1 MSEKEDLAA
10 LAREVRYLRDR
21 LEIADC
27 IASYCRGLDRLDA
40 DVLRGTY
47 HEDAIDRHG
56 PFMGDRETFV
66 PWAIE
71 LEAGFPATH
80 HSVTTHLCEING
92 DVANAES
99 YCVFFVVLPGGKQLG
114 AGAARYID
122 ELERRDGKWALSKR
136 VEVMDCSYELP
147 QSSWLG
153 PAWEELPPGRD
164 KSDLSYLRPL
174 EIPRPILTE

>member
-1 MSEKEDLAA
+1 MNDATDVAA

-21 LEIADC
+21 LDIADC
-27 IASYCRGLDRLDA
+27 ISAYCRGLDRLDA
-40 DVLRGTY
+40 DVLRSTY
-47 HEDAIDRHG
+47 HADAIDRHG

-80 HSVTTHLCEING
+80 HSVTTHNCEING

-99 YCVFFVVLPGGKQLG
+99 YCVFFVVMADGKTLG

-122 ELERRDGKWALSKR
+122 ELERRDGTWALSKR
-136 VEVMDCSYELP
+136 VEVMDCSYEMP
-147 QSSWLG
+147 ASSWLG
-153 PAWEELPPGRD
+153 PVWEEIPPGRD

-174 EIPRPILTE
+174 EIPAPLQRD